1 MHVGAGRRV
10 TFSMWYEGETG
21 LQRYIRHRLNGYL
34 NQRVPRLFLVSSC
47 AMHDH
52 VQGERIWH
60 LQIKQLNMDCV
71 QRARLI
77 YDDSG
82 KLAGSGVTP
91 LCCSIA

>member
-1 MHVGAGRRV
+1 MCI
-10 TFSMWYEGETG
+10 Y
-21 LQRYIRHRLNGYL
+21 RHRLNGYL
-34 NQRVPRLFLVSSC
+34 NQRVPRFFLVSSC

-52 VQGERIWH
+52 VQGERIRH

-82 KLAGSGVTP
+82 KLACSGVTP